1 MFNLKIKIMATINK
15 TRSKT
20 SSRTRTKT
28 ERIRQASITAIDE
41 KIVPFLWFN
50 GNAEEAMNFYISI
63 FKNSKTLNVTRYLEN
78 GGGPKGAVMT
88 CTFRIEGHT
97 FYALNSS
104 SEFTFSPSNSFY
116 VSCKTLPEIKRLW
129 DRLTEGGSVRM
140 ELDKYPFSKRYGWLQ
155 DKFGVSWQLI
165 LTESTTNITP
175 FLMFSGK
182 YQGMAE
188 EAINFY
194 TSVFKKSGILNIM
207 RYNEEY
213 QGPTGKVV
221 HAEFK
226 LNGQKFMAMD
236 SAIEMEFIFSPAI
249 SYFVYCKTQ
258 KEVDDYWEKLS
269 EGGSIM
275 QCGRLTDKFGV
286 TWQIVPTIL
295 IELLNDN
302 DPVKA
307 GRVMNAMM
315 QMVKL
320 DIKGLKNAYNQH

>member
-1 MFNLKIKIMATINK
+1 MATINK
-15 TRSKT
+15 TRTRTKT
-20 SSRTRTKT
+20 SSRTRTKAD
-28 ERIRQASITAIDE
+28 RKQGKINFVDE

-63 FKNSKTLNVTRYLEN
+63 FKNSKALNVTRYLEN
-78 GGGPKGAVMT
+78 GREPKGTVMT
-88 CTFRIEGHT
+88 ATFKIEGHT
-97 FYALNSS
+97 FYALNAGP
-104 SEFTFSPSNSFY
+104 EFTFSPSNSFY

-129 DRLTEGGSVRM
+129 ERLSEGGSVMM
-140 ELDKYPFSKRYGWLQ
+140 ELDKYPFSERYGWLQ

-165 LTESTTNITP
+165 LAESTTKITP

-194 TSVFKKSGILNIM
+194 TSKFKNSGIQSIM

-213 QGPTGKVV
+213 PGPAGKVV

-226 LNGQKFMAMD
+226 INGQKFIAMD
-236 SAIEMEFIFSPAI
+236 SAIEMESIFTPAI
-249 SYFVYCKTQ
+249 SYFLTCKTQ

-269 EGGSIM
+269 EGGLIM
-275 QCGRLTDKFGV
+275 QCGWLNDKFGV
-286 TWQIVPTIL
+286 TWQIIPTIL
-295 IELLNDN
+295 LELMN
-302 DPVKA
+302 DPDPEKA

-315 QMVKL
+315 QMEKI
-320 DIKGLKNAYNQH
+320 DIKTLKQAYNQH

>member
-1 MFNLKIKIMATINK
+1 MATINK
-15 TRSKT
+15 TRT

-28 ERIRQASITAIDE
+28 ERTGQGKINPVSE

-50 GNAEEAMNFYISI
+50 DNAEEAMNFYISI
-63 FKNSKTLNVTRYLEN
+63 FKNSKALNISRYLEDSRR
-78 GGGPKGAVMT
+78 PKGTVMAA
-88 CTFRIEGHT
+88 TFRIEGHT
-97 FYALNSS
+97 FYALNAGP
-104 SEFTFSPSNSFY
+104 EFTFSPSNSFY

-129 DRLTEGGSVRM
+129 EKLSEGGSVMM
-140 ELDKYPFSKRYGWLQ
+140 ELNKYPFSERYGWLQ

-165 LTESTTNITP
+165 LAESTTKITP

-194 TSVFKKSGILNIM
+194 TSKFKNSGILNIM

-213 QGPTGKVV
+213 PGPTGKVV

-226 LNGQKFMAMD
+226 INGQKFIAMD
-236 SAIEMEFIFSPAI
+236 SAIEMESVFTPAI
-249 SYFVYCKTQ
+249 SYFVTCKTQ
-258 KEVDDYWEKLS
+258 KEVDYYWENLS

-275 QCGRLTDKFGV
+275 QCGWLNDKFGV
-286 TWQIVPTIL
+286 TWQIIPTIL
-295 IELLNDN
+295 LELMN
-302 DPVKA
+302 DPDPEKS

-315 QMVKL
+315 QMEKI
-320 DIKGLKNAYNQH
+320 DIKTLKQAYNQH